1 MGFSLSSVSLK
12 GLNEVRDSEVRGSIV
27 LVYNLDLDHGAKLAR
42 YESQLYLFA
51 TRMTSSK

>member
-51 TRMTSSK
+51 TRMPSSK